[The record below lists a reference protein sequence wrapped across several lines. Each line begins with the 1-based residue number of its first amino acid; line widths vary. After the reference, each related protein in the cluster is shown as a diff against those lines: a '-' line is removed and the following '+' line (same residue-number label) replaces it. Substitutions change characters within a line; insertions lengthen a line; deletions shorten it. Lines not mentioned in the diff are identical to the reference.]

1 MQNKL
6 SCILSQYSHHLNE
19 ETNDAVFRKLLSKV
33 SDTLRD
39 FELVSSDLKREK
51 IDFAVIIPK

>member
-1 MQNKL
+1 MKKQM
-6 SCILSQYSHHLNE
+6 
-19 ETNDAVFRKLLSKV
+19 NDAILRKLLSKV

-51 IDFAVIIPK
+51 INFAVIIPK